1 MRGEY
6 VQREAILRLVSEYL
20 QKLLSF
26 FYRIKYQ
33 IKLNEIILFWNHV
46 RKIGLCIRWKIA
58 YLLWCSYAIFR
69 VASSPKSKKMS
80 STINSYACALI
91 GIWKRSFDD
100 QHVGSRISVVY
111 KLEKLTTEYY
121 NHVYVKLHRKS
132 DTHKKTNV
140 KKKLAVSSSQLN
152 KQWRAS
158 RMGKSGKKTSIR
170 EIKYSCR
177 VWQNC
182 HLW

>member
-1 MRGEY
+1 MRLYYFEIMLEKWVFVLDEKLPTY
-6 VQREAILRLVSEYL
+6 YDAAI
-20 QKLLSF
+20 
-26 FYRIKYQ
+26 
-33 IKLNEIILFWNHV
+33 
-46 RKIGLCIRWKIA
+46 
-58 YLLWCSYAIFR
+58 AIFR

-91 GIWKRSFDD
+91 DIWKRSFDD

-177 VWQNC
+177 V
-182 HLW
+182 